1 MLLTHNVA
9 IQFKTTRLS
18 VHTYICL
25 ELNINVNLVEFTKL
39 RRFYH
44 QN

>member
-1 MLLTHNVA
+1 MFLIHNVA
-9 IQFKTTRLS
+9 IQFKTARLS
-18 VHTYICL
+18 VHTYICF
-25 ELNINVNLVEFTKL
+25 ELSINVNLVELTKL